1 MESNFHKYLV
11 PGLDVFVSDPE
22 ILNPFE
28 ETKRRADFLYIP
40 KEYVDR
46 AADFE
51 GEQSARGDAC
61 GVLLDYF
68 IFINQKINHSDQDFF
83 ELPNGTKVF
92 LVEPKNYFGFDP
104 KDFMTSSKR
113 QAISLARHLVEEKI
127 ASASEVAIYTG
138 SRKLAGPASVR
149 NIDVAQVNP
158 EVYTGRRRVKLPFE
172 LSHLWFSNHRVSKN
186 EWEDFFPDEAP
197 LKINEFIEFVSDS
210 PILTGN
216 RLDSIGRFD
225 AEENALIPLRYKALT
240 TNKNPARIFPRN
252 PGQAMLVEA
261 LQTPPTILPMVV
273 CLGIYG
279 TGKTFLATG
288 AGYLGTLSEDYDH
301 VFVCPRD
308 GALGA
313 EIGFVPGDTTE
324 KTRVKARPIEDNL
337 REILKIMNHDQ
348 KKRGTALKSQVE
360 QTLKE
365 YFEFEPLINM
375 GGRSLSDMFLIFD
388 EFQDT
393 ERYQA
398 TALLSRLGNNTKA
411 IALGD
416 PFQTTNPHLGPTSNG
431 LSYSAS
437 RLAGKPEAAVITLFP
452 EEIERSDATRAIAS
466 YFTSPRS

>member
-1 MESNFHKYLV
+1 MESEGKFHKYLV
-11 PGLDVFVSDPE
+11 PGLDVFVGDPD

-28 ETKRRADFLYIP
+28 EKKKRADRLYIP

-61 GVLLDYF
+61 GTLIDHFTY
-68 IFINQKINHSDQDFF
+68 ISQQINHSGREFF
-83 ELPNGTKVF
+83 TLPNGTQVF
-92 LVEPKNYFGFDP
+92 FVEPKNYFGFR
-104 KDFMTSSKR
+104 DFQTSSKC
-113 QAISLARHLVEEKI
+113 QAMCLAQHLLEQKI
-127 ASASEVAIYTG
+127 ATKDEIAIYTG
-138 SRKLAGPASVR
+138 SRKLAGPASIR
-149 NIDVAQVNP
+149 GIDIAHVNP
-158 EVYTGRRRVKLPFE
+158 EVYMGRRRVNLPFE
-172 LSHLWFSNHRVSKN
+172 FSHLWFSNKRITKT
-186 EWEDFFPDEAP
+186 EWEECFPSEPP
-197 LKINEFIEFVSDS
+197 LKINEFVEFVSDS

-216 RLDSIGRFD
+216 RLDMIGRFD
-225 AEENALIPLRYKALT
+225 AEENALIPLRHKFLSI
-240 TNKNPARIFPRN
+240 KDGNPARIYPRN
-252 PGQAMLVEA
+252 AGQAMLIEA
-261 LQTPPTILPMVV
+261 LLTPPSEIPLVICM
-273 CLGIYG
+273 GIFG

-288 AGYLGTLSEDYDH
+288 AGYFGALSEDYDH

-337 REILKIMNHDQ
+337 REIIKIMNND
-348 KKRGTALKSQVE
+348 KKKSRGPALKNQVETALRE
-360 QTLKE
+360 F
-365 YFEFEPLINM
+365 FEFEPLINM

-398 TALLSRLGNNTKA
+398 TALLSRLGNSSKA

-416 PFQTTNPHLGPTSNG
+416 PLQTTNPHLGPTSNG
-431 LSYSAS
+431 LSFSAS

-452 EEIERSDATRAIAS
+452 NEIERSDAVRAIAEYLLKS
-466 YFTSPRS
+466 